1 MRLSAIFIAV
11 TSAFTLACMGGD
23 KLGRGDDT
31 APEGDSE
38 GGGGGGGGG
47 LGGVCGAYSGVAGV
61 GTRWEFNYQDGQ
73 GGGGDYLIEVTS
85 IDGDRV
91 EQVSSLSMTSA
102 DFSYSSETTS
112 QYRCDGEGM
121 FILSSTTDYTSVVAG
136 QSYSGW
142 TESTFTGAALILPR
156 QLEVGLTWVSD
167 QSYTYVDSSGSSD
180 SFDVTFNFEVSAEE
194 DVTVPAGTYTALRV
208 ESDGA
213 EHGSHYTKGV
223 GFIRSS
229 YFELVRYTK

>member
-38 GGGGGGGGG
+38 GGGGGGGG

-73 GGGGDYLIEVTS
+73 GGGGDYFIEVTS

-91 EQVSSLSMTSA
+91 EQLSSLSATSA
-102 DFSYSSETTS
+102 DYSYSSETTS
-112 QYRCDGEGM
+112 QYRCDDEGM
-121 FILSSTTDYTSVVAG
+121 FILSSKTDYMSVVAG